1 MLVIPMS
8 NEHFDKGLRKRRE
21 IVGDER
27 VDKWVG
33 EADDFLQALEEV
45 TTEIAWASI
54 WSREGLSSQTR
65 SLLTLVLLAAQNRP
79 VELEAHLITALRN
92 GCSREEIREALLHTA
107 AYCGVPAARGAIQLA
122 SRVLAEVEA

>member
-1 MLVIPMS
+1 MS
-8 NEHFDKGLRKRRE
+8 NDHYEKGLRKRRE
-21 IVGDER
+21 IVGAER

-33 EADDFLQALEEV
+33 ESDEFLQALEEV

-54 WSREGLSSQTR
+54 WAREGLTDQTR

-79 VELEAHLITALRN
+79 VELEAHLITAVQN

-107 AYCGVPAARGAIQLA
+107 AYCGVPTARGAMKLA
-122 SRVLAEVEA
+122 SRVLADAKA